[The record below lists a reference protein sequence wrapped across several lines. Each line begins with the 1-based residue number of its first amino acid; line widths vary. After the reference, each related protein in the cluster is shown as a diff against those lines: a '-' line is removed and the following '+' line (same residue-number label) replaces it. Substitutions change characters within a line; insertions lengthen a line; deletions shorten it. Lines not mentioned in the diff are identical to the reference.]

1 MKRIFHVCI
10 LAATLFAVGCWK
22 REQQPLEP
30 TVIEKVCTDAFGP
43 FYDEKKHSR
52 FHHVSFTG
60 YLATPKS
67 VMMSNTMFVDVYE
80 KPNRGGVLVRSSFSI
95 GSRKNQVAR
104 LERNYKESDLK
115 IESNS
120 GVMLGNGSKVLIEG
134 DVSPGAV
141 PGKWKD
147 SCYVRVDKIEKAD

>member
-1 MKRIFHVCI
+1 MQKIWIIGI
-10 LAATLFAVGCWK
+10 LAVLLFTVGCWK

-30 TVIEKVCTDAFGP
+30 TVIEKVCTEAFGP

-52 FHHVSFTG
+52 FHHVSFIA

-67 VMMSNTMFVDVYE
+67 VMMSNTMMLDVYQN
-80 KPNRGGVLVRSSFSI
+80 PNRSGVQLKASFSV
-95 GSRKNQVAR
+95 GTRKNQVAR

-120 GVMLGNGSKVLIEG
+120 GLMLGNGSKVLIEG

>member
-1 MKRIFHVCI
+1 MQKIMNIGI
-10 LAATLFAVGCWK
+10 LAVSLFSGGCWK

-52 FHHVSFTG
+52 YHHVSFTG

-67 VMMSNTMFVDVYE
+67 AMISNTMFVDVYQN
-80 KPNRGGVLVRSSFSI
+80 PSRSGVLVRSSFSV
-95 GSRKNQVAR
+95 GTRKNQVVR
-104 LERNYKESDLK
+104 LERSYKESDLK

-120 GVMLGNGSKVLIEG
+120 GAMLGNGSKVLIEG